1 MRVTAEDGAALP
13 VWDTDAAQGGD
24 ETTLIGVSGTY
35 VNQISE
41 ALDLINSYRK
51 EACDN
56 GYPDPN
62 TGSTLTPSDY
72 VPIQWSEGLEYIA
85 LRTAVLA
92 SAKTAVREHRVRV

>member
-1 MRVTAEDGAALP
+1 MKNMQHGKRLAADGLHRAAALLLSAVLLVTGLSFGSMRVTAEDGAALP

-62 TGSTLTPSDY
+62 TG
-72 VPIQWSEGLEYIA
+72 
-85 LRTAVLA
+85 
-92 SAKTAVREHRVRV
+92 